1 MKIILILASCL
12 FLVACSS
19 TGVIPM
25 DSGTYMIGK
34 RSAQVGFGPPDGT
47 KADVYIEANEYC
59 NKQSKSV
66 ETIKLDVTNSGF
78 ARPGNV
84 SLTFRCK

>member
-1 MKIILILASCL
+1 MKKIIIIFSFV
-12 FLVACSS
+12 FLGACSS

-34 RSAQVGFGPPDGT
+34 RSAQMGFGPPEGT
-47 KADVYIEANEYC
+47 KADVYIEANDFC
-59 NKQSKSV
+59 KKQGKGV